1 MTPLAWCN
9 LTHNPRRLMASLAGI
24 TFAVVLMFMEYGFWN
39 ALMDGTSELVR
50 AIDADGNDLIM
61 VGASKH
67 TLVAKAQFTARRLEQ
82 ARMFGAVEAACPIYV
97 EGRASIWRNPEDGTA
112 RKIRVLA
119 FDPARRTFRFPALD
133 AATIAALG
141 RPDTALIDVKSRPAY
156 GRREAGVEAVLARRP
171 IRVVGTFRLGT
182 DFVTDGNL
190 LMTDRNFL
198 RYFPDR
204 RLPRPDLRNLDLGLL
219 KVAPGAHLPT
229 LRSAL
234 ARALPGDVT
243 LYTRDELIAKE
254 QGFWK
259 SHTPVGTVFGMG
271 MAMGFIVGVV
281 ICYQVLHGDIRSQLP
296 EYATLKAMGYG
307 AGYFV
312 GVVLREA
319 LILSALAFAPGLI
332 LSLALYQG
340 LAWGTGLLMALTP
353 ARAGLI
359 LALTVG
365 MCALSGA
372 IAVRKVLGADPVE
385 LFK

>member
-9 LTHNPRRLMASLAGI
+9 LTHNPRRLAASLAGI

-39 ALMDGTSELVR
+39 ALMDGTAELVR

-61 VGASKH
+61 VSASKH

-82 ARMFGAVEAACPIYV
+82 ARMFAAVEAACPIAI
-97 EGRASIWRNPEDGTA
+97 EARASIWRNPEDGSA

-119 FDPARRTFRFPALD
+119 FDPARPTFRFPALD
-133 AATIAALG
+133 SATVEALK
-141 RPDTALIDVKSRPAY
+141 RPDTALIDEKSRPAY
-156 GRREAGVEAVLARRP
+156 GRRAAGVEAVLARRP
-171 IRVVGTFRLGT
+171 IRIVGTFRLGT

-204 RLPRPDLRNLDLGLL
+204 RLPRPDLRSVDLGLL
-219 KVAPGAHLPT
+219 KVAPGADLPA
-229 LRSAL
+229 LRAAL
-234 ARALPGDVT
+234 ARDLPGDVAT
-243 LYTRDELIAKE
+243 YTRAELAARE
-254 QGFWK
+254 QAFWK

-271 MAMGFIVGVV
+271 MAMGFVVGVV

-307 AGYFV
+307 TGFFV

-319 LILSALAFAPGLI
+319 LILSALAFAPGLL
-332 LSLALYQG
+332 LSLALYEG
-340 LAWGTGLLMALTP
+340 LARWTGLLMALTP

-365 MCALSGA
+365 MCALSAA